1 MDERFPLKSPGYIG
15 SESHIGRIERDEK
28 RDQQRQRKM
37 GEFATSSAPGSKILE
52 DLSKTRNALDEVA
65 ELQDLSPEESESLKL
80 SSERLS
86 ELEGIMEDPLRLELR
101 VQEGIAQIRGEIV
114 KVLQGVVNR
123 REQSSMETQPNR
135 ASAID
140 EPPEESFD
148 TQPQIQDEIDDPVD
162 NGAVVNE

>member
-1 MDERFPLKSPGYIG
+1 MDERFPLKNPGYIG

-52 DLSKTRNALDEVA
+52 DLSETRNALDKVA

-101 VQEGIAQIRGEIV
+101 VQKGIAQIRGEIV

-148 TQPQIQDEIDDPVD
+148 TQPQIQD
-162 NGAVVNE
+162 